1 MKNSFII
8 DAHGHADCY
17 EAYGWIDPPQKVV
30 QLMDMAGI
38 DITCVTTYGEATVY
52 DKAISNLKEYTEAYP
67 DRLIGFVR
75 INPASENAVQ
85 ALEEAAKI
93 KGIKGVKLH
102 PVTNLIKP
110 YSRFTQ
116 DIMNKAAQLDM
127 PVFFHCGDEIAAL
140 PLEIGEGA
148 ALCPQ
153 TTIICHMGGF
163 FHSNEAIRMAKE
175 HPNVIL
181 DTSSVP
187 YPEVV
192 KKAVDELGSERV
204 VFATDNPAGDPISEV
219 AKIKMLGFKHEDEEN
234 IFWRNMAKILKLD
247 EIRGVKI

>member
-1 MKNSFII
+1 MSRFII
-8 DAHGHADCY
+8 DAHGHADCFESY
-17 EAYGWIDPPQKVV
+17 SWIDPPERVV
-30 QLMDMAGI
+30 TLMDKAGI
-38 DITCVTTYGEATVY
+38 DITCVTTYGEAPVY
-52 DKAISNLKEYTEAYP
+52 EKAITNLREYTEAYP

-75 INPASENAVQ
+75 INPAGDGAME
-85 ALEEAAKI
+85 ALERAASI

-110 YSRFTQ
+110 YSKFTTAL
-116 DIMNKAAQLDM
+116 MRRAAELSL

-148 ALCPQ
+148 ALCPE

-163 FHSNEAIRMAKE
+163 FHGEEAIRMAAKN
-175 HPNVIL
+175 PNVIL

-187 YPEVV
+187 YPEII
-192 KKAVDELGSERV
+192 KLAVSELGSERV

-219 AKIKMLGFKHEDEEN
+219 KKIQNIGFGARDEEN
-234 IFWRNMAKILKLD
+234 IMWRNMARILRLT
-247 EIRGVKI
+247 EIRGNIL